1 MIAPTLATACA
12 ALPPEGAVPAWGGPA
27 QGTIAPTLATACAA
41 LPPKGAGLAWRGA
54 ARRPLAARIRH
65 GGFTLLELLI
75 VVAIMAV
82 ATAGVGL
89 SLRDSSAT
97 ALEREAQ
104 RLAALLESA
113 RAQSR
118 MTAVPVRWRA
128 TATGF
133 TFDGLA
139 GSALPSNWLGQDVQV
154 GADSGVVVLGPEP
167 VIGPQQIRLVSISN
181 PGRSLT
187 LAPDGVRPFS
197 VVTGAAAAT
206 TPGTP

>member
-1 MIAPTLATACA
+1 
-12 ALPPEGAVPAWGGPA
+12 VPAWGGPA
-27 QGTIAPTLATACAA
+27 LRPIAPTLTAR
-41 LPPKGAGLAWRGA
+41 LRQ
-54 ARRPLAARIRH
+54 
-65 GGFTLLELLI
+65 GGFTLLELLM

-118 MTAVPVRWRA
+118 MTAIPVRWRA
-128 TATGF
+128 TPTGF
-133 TFDGLA
+133 VFEGLA
-139 GSALPSNWLGQDVQV
+139 DAALPSNWLGQDVQV
-154 GADSGVVVLGPEP
+154 AADSGVLVLGPEP

-187 LAPDGVRPFS
+187 LATDGVRPFS
-197 VVTGAAAAT
+197 VQAGAAATPAT
-206 TPGTP
+206 P

>member
-1 MIAPTLATACA
+1 MRMLAAGTDIAPTLVASRT
-12 ALPPEGAVPAWGGPA
+12 ALPPEGAGLAWGGPA
-27 QGTIAPTLATACAA
+27 RRPIAPTLVAQR
-41 LPPKGAGLAWRGA
+41 PIA
-54 ARRPLAARIRH
+54 ARLRQA
-65 GGFTLLELLI
+65 GFTLLELLI

-118 MTAVPVRWRA
+118 MTAIPVRWR
-128 TATGF
+128 TTPTGF
-133 TFDGLA
+133 VFEGLA
-139 GSALPSNWLGQDVQV
+139 DAALPSNWLGQDVQV
-154 GADSGVVVLGPEP
+154 AADSGVLVLGPEP

-181 PGRSLT
+181 PSRSLT
-187 LAPDGVRPFS
+187 LATDGVRPFS
-197 VVTGAAAAT
+197 VQPGAAISPAT
-206 TPGTP
+206 P